1 QIPGYAPTGSY
12 DYIGNVGYF
21 PGTILVS
28 DSFEMVK
35 LGGNSN
41 RSLSDSDLAAW
52 SGTGFDEVITGD
64 AASRSEIP
72 VEFAMSEAYPN
83 PFNPTTS
90 MVVSLPEAVDLT
102 VQVFNLNG
110 RLVATLSEGRV
121 EAGNHTLTFDGSD
134 LSSGMY
140 FVTASVPGD
149 MNMTHKLV
157 LMK

>member
-1 QIPGYAPTGSY
+1 
-12 DYIGNVGYF
+12 
-21 PGTILVS
+21 
-28 DSFEMVK
+28 MVK